1 METLN
6 RNIATKVERPIRIM
20 QFGEGN
26 FLRAF
31 IDWFIDEMNKQANF
45 NTNVVVVQPLANGR
59 VMELKAQD
67 GLYTLMME
75 GVIEGNIIE
84 DHHIID
90 VFNDYINP
98 YTMYD
103 EYLAYASSS
112 DLQMV
117 ISNTTEAGIALDPS
131 DTDLTKTP
139 ASFPGKL
146 LALLK
151 KRYDHFNGDMTKGLF
166 IVACELIDN
175 NGDELKRCLNELAKL
190 NGFDDAFINWL
201 NGANKFYNTLVD
213 RIVPGYP
220 RDKANEL
227 FEKFGYVDNNMVKG
241 EAFHLWVIDGDPAI
255 KEFLPFEKTN
265 LNILYT
271 ETIKPY
277 KERKVK
283 ILNGAH
289 TCMVPVAYLEG
300 VRTVGDVM
308 ADASLSAFVSDFVA
322 EEVLPTIKL
331 PKEEILA
338 FRDSVFDRFRN
349 PFVRHELISISL
361 NSMTKYKTRILPSAT
376 KYYEVTKQLPKHAL
390 FSFAC
395 LMEMYFLRKEDGTSL
410 VMDDQCFIDL
420 YHSLEGKDAKEVVE
434 TIMNLA
440 HWEYDFHT
448 MEGAIEFVTNCLTLI
463 RANGVK
469 AALKEVFGAYYE

>member
-1 METLN
+1 METLSRKLYN
-6 RNIATKVERPIRIM
+6 KVERPIRIM

-31 IDWFIDEMNKQANF
+31 IDWFIDEMNKQADF

-59 VMELKAQD
+59 VMDLKAQD

-75 GVIEGNIIE
+75 GVIEGNVIE

-98 YTMYD
+98 YSMYD
-103 EYLAYASSS
+103 EFLAYAHST
-112 DLQMV
+112 DLEMI
-117 ISNTTEAGIALDPS
+117 ISNTTEAGITLDKN
-131 DTDLTKTP
+131 DTDLSKTP
-139 ASFPGKL
+139 NSFPGKL

-151 KRYDHFNGDMTKGLF
+151 ERYDFFNGDMNRGWH

-190 NGFDDAFINWL
+190 NGFDEKFITWL
-201 NGANKFYNTLVD
+201 NTANKFYNTLVD

-220 RDKANEL
+220 RDKADEL
-227 FEKFGYVDNNMVKG
+227 FQKFGYIDNNMVKG
-241 EAFHLWVIDGDPAI
+241 EAFHLWVIDGDPSI
-255 KEFLPFEKTN
+255 KDFLPFEKTN
-265 LNILYT
+265 LNILFVDS
-271 ETIKPY
+271 IKPY

-308 ADASLSAFVSDFVA
+308 ANPGLSNFVSDFVA
-322 EEVLPTIKL
+322 EEVLPTINL
-331 PKEEILA
+331 PAEEILA
-338 FRDSVFDRFRN
+338 FRNSVFDRFRN

-376 KYYEVTKQLPKHAL
+376 KYYDVTGKLPKHAL

-410 VMDDQCFIDL
+410 VSDDACFLDM
-420 YHSLEGKDAKEVVE
+420 YKELEGKDAVTVVNHVMSLE
-434 TIMNLA
+434 
-440 HWEYDFHT
+440 HWGYDFHE
-448 MEGAIEFVTNCLTLI
+448 MNGSIEFVTECLNKVRTL
-463 RANGVK
+463 GVK
-469 AALKEVFGAYYE
+469 EALRSVFGNYYE